1 MHKEIII
8 FISVLLLLASC
19 RETPTNSKLTVADS
33 LFQSELT
40 DSAIYILG
48 SVSPTYLSEKDKAYY
63 DLLKGIERYKKDDL
77 PNADLFISNS
87 IMFYEKEHDHNR
99 LAMSY
104 IYKGSILS
112 NKGDDKK
119 AIYYFKKAE
128 ELIKDIDN
136 PNTKIKIFVWL
147 AWENENHRN
156 YDLAIIY
163 GQKAL
168 HEARE
173 VNNKRW
179 IGYSLELISS
189 VYNDLGKTDSTSHY
203 QEMAIPYIKYQ
214 PIDEQITYMGNQAS
228 YFWKKGEQEKAIGIL
243 KQSLEI
249 KPIERTYGQLAEL
262 YTEQGLYTEAEKFWK
277 NAFKTQDLRHKAL
290 LMYPYADWLKIMKK
304 EDEAWKIMKQLI
316 PLKDSL
322 SRMQQTEAIK
332 DVQDSYDRM
341 IENIRHRN
349 EKTIILSC
357 TVFFIILLLV
367 IWMYYHLKSHEAKKQ
382 LAENQIMMTSYTSR
396 IKQLEDEGKD
406 QSKEVKELRRRLEAL
421 RNKQAELLYK
431 GKEKYERI
439 TIHKETA
446 LTWHKEDYNN
456 VVEYYRTI
464 NMPFVIGLERN
475 YKHLSAGNKF
485 LLLLSEELKYND
497 EEIYRIMGMNNK
509 ALRTQRYRIRKE
521 KIKE

>member
-1 MHKEIII
+1 MKQIL
-8 FISVLLLLASC
+8 FTLTFTFLLLSC
-19 RETPTNSKLTVADS
+19 NDNATDTRLVKIDS
-33 LFQSELT
+33 LFNRNLY
-40 DSAIYILG
+40 DSAYNLISKIDTSKYG
-48 SVSPTYLSEKDKAYY
+48 ENDKAYY
-63 DLLKGIERYKKDDL
+63 ILLRNHALYRLHRTTAADSTILQSIRYYKSTTDK
-77 PNADLFISNS
+77 
-87 IMFYEKEHDHNR
+87 EK
-99 LAMSY
+99 LARAY
-104 IYKGSILS
+104 IGRVEILS
-112 NKGDDKK
+112 SQGLIEESTKYLKEAENILDDIENLEIHAQVYAHLSHINRVAGNKSKALEYAKK
-119 AIYYFKKAE
+119 ALEYANKANS
-128 ELIKDIDN
+128 K
-136 PNTKIKIFVWL
+136 
-147 AWENENHRN
+147 H
-156 YDLAIIY
+156 
-163 GQKAL
+163 
-168 HEARE
+168 
-173 VNNKRW
+173 W
-179 IGYSLELISS
+179 IGYCLDNLGV
-189 VYNDLGKTDSTSHY
+189 VYYHMKSKDKY
-203 QEMAIPYIKYQ
+203 KEYIKRAEPYIPYQ
-214 PIDEQITYMGNQAS
+214 PLNIQAEMLDNLS
-228 YFWKKGEQEKAIGIL
+228 SFHKAKKQYGKAEAYL
-243 KQSLEI
+243 KKSLNI
-249 KPIERTYGQLAEL
+249 YATARTYGLLAEL
-262 YTEQGLYTEAEKFWK
+262 YSEQGKNIDIDSLWEKAIHSEKLETRQYTM
-277 NAFKTQDLRHKAL
+277 R
-290 LMYPYADWLKIMKK
+290 PYAEWLYNQGRYK
-304 EDEAWKIMKQLI
+304 EASDIALRI
-316 PLKDSL
+316 PMVTDSL
-322 SRMQQTEAIK
+322 YQYRQTEAIK

-431 GKEKYERI
+431 GKEKYESI